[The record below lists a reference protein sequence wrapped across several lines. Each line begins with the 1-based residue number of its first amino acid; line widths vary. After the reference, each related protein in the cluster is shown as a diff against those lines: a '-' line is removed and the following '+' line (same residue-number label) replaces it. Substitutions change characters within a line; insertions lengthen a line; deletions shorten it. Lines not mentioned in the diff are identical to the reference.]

1 MSEPPVPPEFEAEA
15 LAMEYVLGLLPDGE
29 HQAAAARAQADG
41 AFAAAVE
48 KWARNCAPLLLEV
61 RPQAP
66 PAHLWAQIAA
76 AVSPAAPGEKAA
88 FPAAR
93 VAGRLWGNLNFWR
106 GATLAAAAAALLL
119 ALRPAVAP
127 PPQPHEGRL
136 LALLEPSGAEPAVA
150 AASYDPAARRLALSI
165 GFDPPPD
172 RSAELWLI
180 PAGGQAVS
188 LGLLQGRSIA
198 LTLAP
203 AHAALAR
210 AGAVLAVTIE
220 PPGGAPQGVATG
232 PLISKGALK
241 LP

>member
-1 MSEPPVPPEFEAEA
+1 MSETAIPPEFEAEA
-15 LAMEYVLGLLPDGE
+15 LAMEYVMGLLPDGE
-29 HQAAAARAQADG
+29 HQAAAARAQREE

-66 PAHLWAQIAA
+66 PAHVWANIAA
-76 AVSPAAPGEKAA
+76 ALAAAPPAAAVVP
-88 FPAAR
+88 FP
-93 VAGRLWGNLNFWR
+93 VGGLWRNLNFWR
-106 GATLAAAAAALLL
+106 GAALAAAAAALVL
-119 ALRPAVAP
+119 ALRPTAP
-127 PPQPHEGRL
+127 APRPQEEAARL
-136 LALLEPSGAEPAVA
+136 LALLEPSGAAPAA
-150 AASYDPAARRLALSI
+150 AASYDPAARRLFLSI
-165 GFDPPPD
+165 GFEPPPD

-180 PAGGQAVS
+180 PEGGEAVS
-188 LGLLQGRSIA
+188 LGLLQGRSVA

-232 PLISKGALK
+232 PLISRGALL